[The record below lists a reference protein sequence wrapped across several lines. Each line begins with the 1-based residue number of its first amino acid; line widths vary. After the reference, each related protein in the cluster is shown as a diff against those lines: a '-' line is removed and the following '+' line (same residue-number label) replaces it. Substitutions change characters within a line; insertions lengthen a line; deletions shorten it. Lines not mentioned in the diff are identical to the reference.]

1 MGKIIVV
8 RPRVR
13 APLALLLAVSALPMG
28 RSHWRDPCTDR
39 QDCVS
44 PHKDD
49 SLADT
54 VRAVMHSNQSETEEE
69 TWYLLSL
76 NDFVRPEY
84 HGRQTGTVLRSIFD
98 AEFYITK
105 LPDVGQ
111 LFQAYRPAVMQCD
124 RFFPQSCATTC
135 CSTRPRTTI
144 LPNGVQ
150 LMSCCHA
157 RSDEEYGGQR
167 LFLIGDEITT
177 VPAKVDDVV
186 MRVMGAAAQPLLISR
201 HRHIAVAEPRR
212 CRVITP

>member
-1 MGKIIVV
+1 MFTGSVV
-8 RPRVR
+8 RPRAR
-13 APLALLLAVSALPMG
+13 APLALLLAVSALRMA
-28 RSHWRDPCTDR
+28 RSQWRDPCSDR

-49 SLADT
+49 SLADP

-84 HGRQTGTVLRSIFD
+84 RGRQSGTVLRSVLD

-111 LFQAYRPAVMQCD
+111 LFQAYRPAGMHCD

-167 LFLIGDEITT
+167 LFLIGDEIMT

-186 MRVMGAAAQPLLISR
+186 MRVIGAAAQPMLICRDR
-201 HRHIAVAEPRR
+201 HTAVCGTAPVP
-212 CRVITP
+212 CNHP

>member
-1 MGKIIVV
+1 MGTVGTV
-8 RPRVR
+8 SAARP
-13 APLALLLAVSALPMG
+13 LSLSLLSLLLAVATLPMA
-28 RSHWRDPCTDR
+28 RSQWRDPCSDR

-76 NDFVRPEY
+76 NDLVRPEY
-84 HGRQTGTVLRSIFD
+84 RGRQSGTVLRSVFD

-111 LFQAYRPAVMQCD
+111 LFQAYRPAVMHCD

-135 CSTRPRTTI
+135 CPTRPRTTI
-144 LPNGVQ
+144 LPSGAQ

-157 RSDEEYGGQR
+157 RSDEEFGGQR

-177 VPAKVDDVV
+177 VPAKVGDVV
-186 MRVMGAAAQPLLISR
+186 MRVM
-201 HRHIAVAEPRR
+201 V
-212 CRVITP
+212 CCCTTC